1 MDMRKR
7 EKMKLRPVSELIIV
21 GGGASGLMAAVSAA
35 RSGVRPL
42 ILERMDRVGR
52 KLLATGNGRCNL
64 TNLRADA
71 GKYHGADPAFV
82 KPSLD
87 RFGVRDTLRFFEELG
102 LAWKTEDN
110 GRVFPRTDQASTV
123 LDLLRYELK
132 KNQVGETC
140 ESEVVSLE
148 RADDEFRIVL
158 NNSHIHF
165 AKRVILAAG
174 GRAAPLLG
182 SNGSGYRLARMLG
195 HEVIEPMPAIVQ
207 LRLKAAFLKRL
218 KGVKVQAALSVPAGD
233 SPPASETGE
242 ILFTDYGISGLPAL
256 KLSRKVNE
264 LLRLTG
270 KAALAVDLYPE
281 KNADEFGRILQA
293 RLKTLGY
300 KAASDFLVGMIHK
313 RLVPIVLESAM
324 IDGSKPCRNLQTPEI
339 GRLRAVIKSWN
350 LEVHGTRSWMDAQVS
365 AGGVRTDEIDPGTLE
380 SRRVPGLFFAG
391 EIVDVDGDSGGYNLQ
406 WAWSSGHAAGV
417 CASSGSRI

>member
-7 EKMKLRPVSELIIV
+7 EKMKLRPASELIVV

-64 TNLRADA
+64 TNLRADP

-87 RFGVRDTLRFFEELG
+87 RFGARDTLRFFEELG
-102 LAWKTEDN
+102 LTWKTEDN

-132 KNQVGETC
+132 KNQVEESC

-148 RADDEFRIVL
+148 QADGEFRIVL

-165 AKRVILAAG
+165 ARKVILAAG

-195 HEVIEPMPAIVQ
+195 HDMIEPMPAIVQ

-218 KGVKVQAALSVPAGD
+218 KGVKIQASLSALSGD
-233 SPPASETGE
+233 SAFGSECGE
-242 ILFTDYGISGLPAL
+242 ILFTDYGISGLPVL

-264 LLRLTG
+264 LLRLNRKT
-270 KAALAVDLYPE
+270 AVALDLFPE
-281 KNADEFGRILQA
+281 KNADEFGRMFQT
-293 RLKTLGY
+293 RLETLGY
-300 KAASDFLVGMIHK
+300 KAVSDGLVGLIHK
-313 RLVPIVLESAM
+313 RLIPIILELAM
-324 IDGSKPCRNLQTPEI
+324 IDKDKPCRNLSAAEA
-339 GRLRAVIKSWN
+339 GRLRSGVKSWN
-350 LEVHGTRSWMDAQVS
+350 LEVLGTRSWMDAQVS
-365 AGGVRTDEIDPGTLE
+365 AGGVCTDGINPGTLE

-406 WAWSSGHAAGV
+406 WAWSSGHAAGAS
-417 CASSGSRI
+417 ASSGSRP